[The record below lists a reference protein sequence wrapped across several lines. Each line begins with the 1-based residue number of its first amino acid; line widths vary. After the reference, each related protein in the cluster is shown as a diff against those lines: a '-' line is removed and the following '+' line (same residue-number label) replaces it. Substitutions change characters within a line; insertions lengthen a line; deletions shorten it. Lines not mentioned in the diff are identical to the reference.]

1 MGPCLSQPSVWSGAG
16 REDVFASLRES
27 NPVSWQEEPGT
38 IWSDRGRGYWAVV
51 RHADVRH
58 VSRSTAQ
65 FVSGLGTEL
74 FDLPLEVARSYSG
87 MLNMDAPE
95 HTRFRA
101 YVTPAFSARRVNAL
115 RESIRSTVRD
125 VLDSVCEDGSCDFAK
140 SVADTLP
147 TAVTC
152 DLLGVPHA
160 DRQTIASLSR
170 SAVPL
175 GDPEFGGLDDSF
187 SAVNELITYGKQLR
201 HERLRAPSDDLMTVL
216 ATQEIGGQRLGE
228 DEVGT
233 FFELLITAGIETTG
247 AAIAHGLIAL
257 SEHPDQMNIWQ
268 SDFAAYEASAVEEI
282 LRWSTPVVHFRRTA
296 VSDTEIAGTHIAAGD
311 KVLVFFNSANR
322 DETVFD
328 DPHSFDI
335 GRSPNPHLTFGGGGP
350 HFCLGAHLAR
360 LEIRILFEELFGL
373 LPDLRVS
380 GAPTFMHSMFFNG
393 VKALPCSFTPRPS
406 RSASS
411 VRVEGAALA
420 KPRPAGEPLQ
430 GSSRSKAKPRSANK
444 EMPATQAAGTRRA
457 RP

>member
-1 MGPCLSQPSVWSGAG
+1 MEPCLSLPSLWGSAT
-16 REDVFASLRES
+16 REDVFASLRECD
-27 NPVSWQEEPGT
+27 PVTWQEEPET
-38 IWSDRGRGYWAVV
+38 VWSDRGRGYWAVV
-51 RHADVRH
+51 RQADVRH
-58 VSRSTAQ
+58 VSRSTGQ

-74 FDLPLEVARSYSG
+74 FDLPVEVARSYSG

-95 HTRFRA
+95 HTRLRA
-101 YVTPAFSARRVNAL
+101 YVKSAFSSRRVEGL
-115 RESIRSTVRD
+115 RESIRSTVRAI
-125 VLDSVCEDGSCDFAK
+125 LDSVCENGSCDFAR
-140 SVADTLP
+140 SVADALP

-160 DRQTIASLSR
+160 DRQTIADLSR

-187 SAVNELITYGKQLR
+187 RAVNELITYGKQLR
-201 HERLRAPSDDLMTVL
+201 HERLRAPSDDLMSVL

-296 VSDTEIAGTHIAAGD
+296 VCDTEIAGTEIAAGD

-322 DETVFD
+322 DAAVFA
-328 DPHSFDI
+328 DPNSFDI

-360 LEIRILFEELFGL
+360 LEIRVLFEELFQH
-373 LPDLRVS
+373 LPDLAAS
-380 GAPTFMHSMFFNG
+380 GAPTYMHSMFFNG
-393 VKALPCSFTPRPS
+393 VKALPCSF
-406 RSASS
+406 
-411 VRVEGAALA
+411 
-420 KPRPAGEPLQ
+420 KPRPRRLASTV
-430 GSSRSKAKPRSANK
+430 SSGTWKSA
-444 EMPATQAAGTRRA
+444 TG